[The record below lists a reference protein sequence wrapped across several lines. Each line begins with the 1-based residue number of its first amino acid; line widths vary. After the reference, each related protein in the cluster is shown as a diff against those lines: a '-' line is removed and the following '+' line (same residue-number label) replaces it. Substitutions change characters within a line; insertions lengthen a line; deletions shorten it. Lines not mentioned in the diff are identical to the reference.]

1 MGVQIAFAVGY
12 KCTFYI
18 TPTYGT
24 NLIAD
29 VKYTKIPNNMTVAS
43 KERYL
48 ELLIGHALTVNS
60 SWKLLKYSHLLFWH

>member
-1 MGVQIAFAVGY
+1 MNG
-12 KCTFYI
+12 CTNSICCRLQNVPYI

-24 NLIAD
+24 TLIAD

-60 SWKLLKYSHLLFWH
+60 SWKLLKYSHLLF